1 MLDFTINTLDEIL
14 SNLLPPKNVA
24 WTFVFSVSA
33 NKPEQRSS
41 CSDNSRLDPVL
52 ELAPRKGKIE
62 FIAVRNQVDI
72 LYSVCAKTVISYQIF
87 INYAA

>member
-1 MLDFTINTLDEIL
+1 MLIGKYSALDFTINTLDEIL

-24 WTFVFSVSA
+24 RTFVFSVSV

-52 ELAPRKGKIE
+52 ELVPRK
-62 FIAVRNQVDI
+62 
-72 LYSVCAKTVISYQIF
+72 AKLSS
-87 INYAA
+87 